1 MSQPKGHAAIDY
13 DAFHAYLYR
22 KADQRGIIRVPVS
35 KLAQQL
41 GVSSGYISQ
50 VLHALCVA
58 DKAERVAWGT
68 YRIQPPE
75 EPQDN
80 AEPEPE
86 PNDETPRTVMWE

>member
-50 VLHALCVA
+50 VLHALCIA

-68 YRIQPPE
+68 YGIA

-80 AEPEPE
+80 TEPKQEPDE
-86 PNDETPRTVMWE
+86 ETPRTVMWE